1 MGKFISNFDTTAEL
15 ATFSATTDFGRP
27 HVSLTKDDSKVHY
40 FEEDPYNGHQY
51 VEIGGLKWATMNV
64 GATGITDCGLYFEW
78 GNPQGYSADQIGCE
92 EGKKCFDNCFADYKW
107 IEDGGSTFTK
117 YNDEDGL
124 TTLQSADD
132 AVAAAWGGNWR
143 MPTTEEFQALG
154 TATTSAWT
162 ADYEGSGVAGL
173 VLTSNADSSKK
184 LFFPACGDASNGSVS
199 SVGSY
204 GNYWSSSLYSDYVY
218 NACSLYFSN
227 GDVNWDVNWNGSD
240 NRFYGCSV
248 RGVVNA

>member
-1 MGKFISNFDTTAEL
+1 MIYLRKFETQAAYNAAESSL
-15 ATFSATTDFGRP
+15 ILP
-27 HVSLTKDDSKVHY
+27 NVSLTVDNNVVHY
-40 FEEDPYNGHQY
+40 NPSTPVPPTPSHDY
-51 VEIGGLKWATMNV
+51 VEIGGVKWATMNI

-92 EGKKCFDNCFADYKW
+92 EGKKCFDDYFADYKW
-107 IEDGGSTFTK
+107 TEDGGSTFTK

-184 LFFPACGDASNGSVS
+184 LFFPACGSAYDGSVS
-199 SVGSY
+199 GVGNS
-204 GNYWSSSLYSDYVY
+204 GNYWSSSLDSDNVNGAYG
-218 NACSLYFSN
+218 LYFGN
-227 GDVNWDVNWNGSD
+227 GDVDWAYNNDRCFG
-240 NRFYGCSV
+240 YSV
-248 RGVVNA
+248 RGVLAEN